1 MRRPFKIAVYFAV
14 AFVCLLIVQS
24 VLPRKGPGA
33 PAVVVSFIGS
43 TNSPPGMTLAVF
55 SITNQASRSVKLWAG
70 CTIEVEG
77 RRMPLPSTIPF
88 AESVIRPGRSL
99 IAVIGIPPREARWR
113 ARWGVSWDTV
123 HERILS
129 LRDKWQ
135 VPVFLGGH
143 IMYGSV
149 ASGWL
154 LDTRRATIWRRT
166 TDAWQI
172 VYHQGTIAAQR

>member
-14 AFVCLLIVQS
+14 AFVCLLMMQL

-33 PAVVVSFIGS
+33 PAVLVSFVGY
-43 TNSPPGMTLAVF
+43 TNSLPGMTLAVF

-70 CTIEVEG
+70 CTIEVDG
-77 RRMPLPSTIPF
+77 RRVPLPSTTPF
-88 AESVIRPGRSL
+88 AETVIRPGRSL
-99 IAVIGIPPREARWR
+99 IAVIRIPPREARWR

-135 VPVFLGGH
+135 LPVFLGGH
-143 IMYGSV
+143 IIYGVGSE
-149 ASGWL
+149 WL
-154 LDTRRATIWRRT
+154 AP
-166 TDAWQI
+166 
-172 VYHQGTIAAQR
+172 